1 MKRLLLLL
9 AVVAAPLYAAAPAGF
24 NDDEIALWA
33 APVEGG
39 VFEAHRAEQA
49 VNPASTMKLLTS
61 WAALNRLGP
70 NFRWQTEFRS
80 SAPLQNGVLQGDLY
94 WLGRGDP
101 RLDSARLTEMLRQL
115 RLRGVRDIAGRLV
128 LDQSAWQGLGAADGF
143 GGDADRVFTVAPH
156 THQLNL
162 KVAWLRYYFDN
173 GQPQALLDP
182 PLPGV
187 SVDSRL
193 QAAAGN
199 GSSCG
204 DVRRYVKVVQQ
215 GARLGVSGSLP
226 PACDGAANYV
236 NLLDSNEFAQQ
247 AFAALWQQLGGSGP
261 RGLALA
267 TTPAGARSLLRQDS
281 ADTLAGV
288 LVDMNK
294 YSNNTMARS
303 VLLTLGAQY
312 PASGNTFADGE
323 RQLRS
328 LLVEHALP
336 QQPLLLENGAG
347 LSRRERVSA
356 QLLGEVLRD
365 ALRGPYGPELAASL
379 PLAGE
384 DGTLKKRLGDVGGSL
399 RLKTG
404 SLDNVRAL
412 AGYWQAPSGQR
423 LVLVAIV
430 NSPRADKLTP
440 QLDAAVAA
448 LVARYQARLAASA
461 AAGL

>member
-1 MKRLLLLL
+1 MKRFLLLL

-24 NDDEIALWA
+24 DDDEIALWA

-39 VFEAHRAEQA
+39 GEFEAHRADAA

-70 NFRWQTEFRS
+70 NFRWQSEFKTT
-80 SAPLQNGVLQGDLY
+80 AALVDGVLQGDLY

-115 RLRGVRDIAGRLV
+115 RLRGVRDITGRLL
-128 LDQSAWQGLGAADGF
+128 LDQSAWQGIGTAEGF
-143 GGDADRVFTVAPH
+143 GGDAERVFTVAPH

-162 KVAWLRYYFDN
+162 KVAWLRYRFDD
-173 GQPQALLDP
+173 GRPQVALDP
-182 PLPGV
+182 PLPGI
-187 SVDSRL
+187 SVDNRL
-193 QAAAGN
+193 QLGDGA
-199 GSSCG
+199 SCG
-204 DVRRYVKVVQQ
+204 DVRRFVTVAQQ
-215 GARLGVSGSLP
+215 GARLIVSGRLP

-267 TTPAGARSLLRQDS
+267 STPPGARSLLRWDS
-281 ADTLAGV
+281 ADTLASV

-303 VLLTLGAQY
+303 VLLTVGAQY
-312 PASGNTFADGE
+312 PASGNTLADGE
-323 RQLRS
+323 RSLRG
-328 LLVEHALP
+328 LLAERGLP
-336 QQPLLLENGAG
+336 QQPLTLENGAG

-356 QLLGEVLRD
+356 RLLGEVLRD
-365 ALRGPYGPELAASL
+365 ALRGAYGPELAASL

-384 DGTLKKRLGDVGGSL
+384 DGTLKKRLGEVGGSL

-430 NSPRADKLTP
+430 NSARAERLTP

-448 LVARYQARLAASA
+448 VVARYQARLAAA
-461 AAGL
+461 AAGGL